1 MSLKSTLLAA
11 VAAASFAMPAFAEGM
26 MVTDSYAR
34 AAGMSAS
41 AGAAFIVI
49 ENHTGQD
56 DRLIGASST
65 IAKRVELH
73 THIEDANGVMKM
85 VHIQEGFPVA
95 AGETIMMQR
104 GGQHVMFMGL
114 NAPMEQDDTVS
125 VTLTFEKAGDIV
137 VDVPV
142 DLQRKPMHGTMG
154 HGHGHM
160 KKDGDS

>member
-11 VAAASFAMPAFAEGM
+11 VAATALAMPAFADGM
-26 MVTDSYAR
+26 MIKDSYAR

-49 ENHTGQD
+49 ENHTGED
-56 DRLIGASST
+56 DRLISASSD

-85 VHIQEGFPVA
+85 THVQEGFPVK
-95 AGETIMMQR
+95 AGESITMQR
-104 GGQHVMFMGL
+104 GGRHVMFMGL
-114 NAPMEQDDTVS
+114 TEAMAQGDMVT
-125 VTLTFEKAGDIV
+125 VTLTFEKAGDV
-137 VDVPV
+137 VVEVPV
-142 DLQRKPMHGTMG
+142 DLERKPMHGSMG
-154 HGHGHM
+154 HAHM